1 MIPFIAAFGGIWKG
15 FLGFLKGIP
24 WQAYAVMALL
34 AGGWW
39 YGHLRYN
46 AGQADTQAEW
56 DKAVAAQKAADAAVK
71 PKQEAITERVVTKYV
86 DRIKVV
92 REKGK
97 TIIQEVPRYVTSA
110 DCPLTGGFRV
120 FHDAAAA
127 GEVPDPATIAD
138 AAPVP
143 ATVAASTIASNY
155 GTCHETAATLIAL
168 QEWVKEQAALN
179 P

>member
-1 MIPFIAAFGGIWKG
+1 MTWLFAIGKFIKA
-15 FLGFLKGIP
+15 IP
-24 WQAYAVMALL
+24 WQVYAIAGLL
-34 AGGWW
+34 ALGWW

-46 AGQADTQAEW
+46 AGQASTQAKW
-56 DKAVAAQKAADAAVK
+56 DAAVAAQAVADAKLGTQQAEV
-71 PKQEAITERVVTKYV
+71 TERIVTRYV

-97 TIIQEVPRYVTSA
+97 TIIQEVPRYVSA
-110 DCPLTGGFRV
+110 TDCPLAPGFRV

-127 GEVPDPATIAD
+127 GEVPDPAAVAD

-143 ATVAASTIASNY
+143 AATAAGTIASNY
-155 GTCHETAATLIAL
+155 GTCHETAATLTAL
-168 QEWVKEQAALN
+168 QAWVREQAALN